1 MTLLIIES
9 LAVILGI
16 LYLILAAKE
25 DVNCWYAALISS
37 LLFIYTMY
45 QADLIM
51 QSLLQVF
58 YVIMAIYGW
67 LQWNNKANKKLVL
80 RIKRWRKINH
90 LYAFILIVSL
100 SILSGIFLE
109 KFIESKFPFLDAL
122 TTWGAIITTYMVA
135 KKIIENWIYWFVIN
149 SISIYLFILRELY
162 LTSAL
167 FFIYLIIII
176 FGYHSWVN
184 KLNNH

>member
-25 DVNCWYAALISS
+25 DIKCWYAALISS

-58 YVIMAIYGW
+58 YVIMAVYGW
-67 LQWNNKANKKLVL
+67 LQWSDKANKKFVL

-100 SILSGIFLE
+100 STILFPWESLSFLN
-109 KFIESKFPFLDAL
+109 FIE
-122 TTWGAIITTYMVA
+122 IHVITH
-135 KKIIENWIYWFVIN
+135 K
-149 SISIYLFILRELY
+149 SLRG
-162 LTSAL
+162 
-167 FFIYLIIII
+167 FF
-176 FGYHSWVN
+176 
-184 KLNNH
+184 